1 MATVLANASI
11 NVSELKI
18 NPTSVIEAAGGPV
31 AVLNGTRPVAYLV
44 PAAEW
49 EAICNVLEDLELAKI
64 VEERTGEETVIVDLE
79 DLSRT
84 RHRF

>member
-1 MATVLANASI
+1 
-11 NVSELKI
+11 
-18 NPTSVIEAAGGPV
+18 
-31 AVLNGTRPVAYLV
+31 LNGNRPVAYLV